1 MLPILAGASNI
12 YGAGML
18 ELGMSF
24 SLEQLVIDND
34 IIGMMRYGKGGV
46 EVNESTIAYESIRE
60 VGIGNNFLSYPDTM
74 ANVGMPSHPDVFDRR
89 MFDPWDKDGRKDTAD
104 LAHEVVEGILNAPIA
119 SPLSDESLKMIDSI
133 IAKKAEE
140 LANMPE

>member
-1 MLPILAGASNI
+1 
-12 YGAGML
+12 
-18 ELGMSF
+18 MSF

-46 EVNESTIAYESIRE
+46 EVSGSTIAYESIRE
-60 VGIGNNFLSYPDTM
+60 VGIGNNFLGYPDTM
-74 ANVGMPSHPDVFDRR
+74 ANVNLPSHPIVFDRR

-104 LAHEVVEGILNAPIA
+104 LAHEVVERILGAPIS
-119 SPLSDESLKMIDSI
+119 SPLSEEALGAIDGI

-140 LANMPE
+140 MANMPGEEED